1 MANPQLL
8 LSEMK
13 AIMVRDDVT
22 GQHKHLLSR
31 YCGEVMGF
39 KTTNN
44 SELQSIQS
52 FMVNIQ
58 LPQYVKASL
67 LGNFG

>member
-1 MANPQLL
+1 MEYFTYSQFH
-8 LSEMK
+8 
-13 AIMVRDDVT
+13 I
-22 GQHKHLLSR
+22 R

-39 KTTNN
+39 KTTYN

-52 FMVNIQ
+52 FIVNIQ

-67 LGNFG
+67 FGNFG

>member
-31 YCGEVMGF
+31 GPTICLSVFDGMATLHEKIGGLMC
-39 KTTNN
+39 
-44 SELQSIQS
+44 
-52 FMVNIQ
+52 
-58 LPQYVKASL
+58 
-67 LGNFG
+67 

>member
-1 MANPQLL
+1 MEYFTYSQFH
-8 LSEMK
+8 
-13 AIMVRDDVT
+13 I
-22 GQHKHLLSR
+22 R

-39 KTTNN
+39 KTTYN

-52 FMVNIQ
+52 FIVNIQ

>member
-1 MANPQLL
+1 M
-8 LSEMK
+8 EWF
-13 AIMVRDDVT
+13 T
-22 GQHKHLLSR
+22 YSR
-31 YCGEVMGF
+31 FILDIDIVCEVMGF
-39 KTTNN
+39 KTTYN